1 MISRRE
7 LLRLA
12 TATGAL
18 GLLGGLVPAW
28 ARGMG
33 VNGVADSDLAVPL
46 QFDLSIA
53 DHRMQIAGGEGAVQA
68 INNSIPGP
76 LLEWQEGR
84 DVILNVSNRLTS
96 DTSIHW
102 HGIILP
108 FEMDGVPGV
117 TFPGIAPGTTFQYRF
132 PLRQSGT
139 YWYHSHSGLQE
150 QVGVYGPLVVHPRE
164 EPHTYER
171 DYVVML
177 SDWTFENPHHLL
189 AKLKKSSAYYNYQ
202 QLSLAQILDPPPGK
216 RSAELWRTKL
226 EWDRMRMMVSDIAD
240 VTGSTYSFLMNGMHP
255 AANWTGIFKPG
266 ERIRLRII
274 NGSAMSMFNV
284 RIPGLAMRVIA
295 SDGQDVEPVETD
307 ELQIATAEVY
317 DVIVQPQD
325 DSAYTIMAESIDRSG
340 YAAGTLAPRAGMQ
353 AVVPALR
360 KPPRLS
366 MTDMGMDHG
375 AAGHGAMDH
384 ATMDHSAMN
393 HGETSR
399 GASAAETMDH
409 AAMGHTTASP
419 RQAAADAASAGD
431 VDHSTMNHGAMNHA
445 AMNHGMNAAPAAAST
460 PMAHQMPGDNAGPSA
475 NLHQSSAQPG
485 APGPV
490 VARHDADQHGAG
502 NAGVAA
508 AQRNRLGE
516 RGTGLE
522 TVEHRVLRYTDLR
535 RLADDFDT
543 RPPTRE
549 LELHLTGHME
559 RYMWSFDGVQFHEVT
574 GPIDFSYGERLRLT
588 LVNDTMMNHPI
599 HLHGMWLEI
608 ENGRGNRIPRKHTIN
623 VMPASR
629 VSMLVNA
636 DAPGRW
642 AFHCHLLYHME
653 MGMFRVVR
661 VS

>member
-1 MISRRE
+1 MTAPSLLHRRE
-7 LLRLA
+7 FLRLA
-12 TATGAL
+12 TASGAL

-28 ARGMG
+28 ARSMG
-33 VNGVADSDLAVPL
+33 VVGVPQADDDEPL
-46 QFDLSIA
+46 RFDLSIGA
-53 DHRMQIAGGEGAVQA
+53 ERMEIAGGTGNVQA
-68 INNSIPGP
+68 INNSVPGP

-84 DVILNVSNRLTS
+84 DVVINVSNTLKS

-117 TFPGIAPGTTFQYRF
+117 TYPGIFPGTTFQYRF
-132 PLRQSGT
+132 PVRQSGT
-139 YWYHSHSGLQE
+139 YWYHSHSGMQE
-150 QVGVYGPLVVHPRE
+150 QLGVYGPLVIHPRDRE
-164 EPHTYER
+164 VHEYDR

-189 AKLKKSSAYYNYQ
+189 AKLKKHSDYYNYQ
-202 QLSLAQILDPPPGK
+202 QLSLAKVLNAPNEQS
-216 RSAELWRTKL
+216 REELWRTKL

-240 VTGSTYSFLMNGMHP
+240 VTGSTYSYLMNGMHP

-266 ERIRLRII
+266 ERIRLRFI
-274 NGSAMSMFNV
+274 NGSAMSIFNV

-295 SDGQDVEPVETD
+295 SDGQNIEAVATD
-307 ELQIATAEVY
+307 ELQISTAEAY
-317 DVIVQPQD
+317 DVIVEPRD
-325 DSAYTIMAESIDRSG
+325 ASAYTIMAESIDRSG
-340 YAAGTLAPRAGMQ
+340 CAAGTLATQPGMRATL
-353 AVVPALR
+353 PPLR
-360 KPPRLS
+360 TPPRLS
-366 MTDMGMDHG
+366 MIDMGMDHG
-375 AAGHGAMDH
+375 A
-384 ATMDHSAMN
+384 
-393 HGETSR
+393 
-399 GASAAETMDH
+399 MDH
-409 AAMGHTTASP
+409 AAMGHGANE
-419 RQAAADAASAGD
+419 QGAM
-431 VDHSTMNHGAMNHA
+431 DHSGMNHSGMDHATMGDHGKAQHTTEAAPGTAAKDEQERHASMNHA
-445 AMNHGMNAAPAAAST
+445 AMNHAMHGAAARE
-460 PMAHQMPGDNAGPSA
+460 MKNSA
-475 NLHQSSAQPG
+475 LHQSSSAPSE
-485 APGPV
+485 PGPV
-490 VARHDADQHGAG
+490 VARHSADRHGVG
-502 NAGVAA
+502 NADIALL
-508 AQRNRLGE
+508 QRNRLGE

-522 TVEHRVLRYTDLR
+522 NVAHRVLRYTDLR

-543 RPPTRE
+543 RPPARE
-549 LELHLTGHME
+549 LELHLTGHMQ

-574 GPIDFSYGERLRLT
+574 GPIEFHHGERLRLT

-608 ENGRGNRIPRKHTIN
+608 ENGHGHKIPRKHTIN